1 MVKKEETRVVWVL
14 TTVVLWMLVYELGLV
29 VSSIAI
35 RSKLVMGEKGVG
47 GRIAQRLVLGGR
59 LSRARGSANSAL
71 QLWNRNVTVDGE
83 RAMTMGQFRAW
94 MKTIDGDKDGK
105 ISKDELSDA
114 VRGNGGW
121 FAGWKARRG
130 VGSAD
135 SNGNGFVDESEIG
148 NLVEF
153 AQKHLGIKI
162 I

>member
-1 MVKKEETRVVWVL
+1 M
-14 TTVVLWMLVYELGLV
+14 
-29 VSSIAI
+29 AI
-35 RSKLVMGEKGVG
+35 K
-47 GRIAQRLVLGGR
+47 
-59 LSRARGSANSAL
+59 
-71 QLWNRNVTVDGE
+71 NRNVTVDGE

-121 FAGWKARRG
+121 FAGLKARRG

>member
-1 MVKKEETRVVWVL
+1 M
-14 TTVVLWMLVYELGLV
+14 
-29 VSSIAI
+29 AI
-35 RSKLVMGEKGVG
+35 K
-47 GRIAQRLVLGGR
+47 
-59 LSRARGSANSAL
+59 
-71 QLWNRNVTVDGE
+71 NRNVTVDGE

-135 SNGNGFVDESEIG
+135 SNGNGFVDESEI
-148 NLVEF
+148 VEG
-153 AQKHLGIKI
+153 GILSSINMRRLHNKTLHSPKATDGERAMTMGQFRAWMKTIDGDKDGKI
-162 I
+162 SKDETLRRRPWQRRMVCWLEGQEGGRVS

>member
-1 MVKKEETRVVWVL
+1 M
-14 TTVVLWMLVYELGLV
+14 
-29 VSSIAI
+29 AI
-35 RSKLVMGEKGVG
+35 K
-47 GRIAQRLVLGGR
+47 
-59 LSRARGSANSAL
+59 
-71 QLWNRNVTVDGE
+71 NRNVTVDGA
-83 RAMTMGQFRAW
+83 RAMTMGQFKAW
-94 MKTIDGDKDGK
+94 MKTIDDDKDGK

-121 FAGWKARRG
+121 FAGWKAKRG

>member
-1 MVKKEETRVVWVL
+1 M
-14 TTVVLWMLVYELGLV
+14 
-29 VSSIAI
+29 AI
-35 RSKLVMGEKGVG
+35 KYRGVN
-47 GRIAQRLVLGGR
+47 I
-59 LSRARGSANSAL
+59 
-71 QLWNRNVTVDGE
+71 DGKRE
-83 RAMTMGQFRAW
+83 MTMAQFRIW
-94 MKTIDGDKDGK
+94 VKTLDADKDGK

-121 FAGWKARRG
+121 FAGWKAKRG